1 MIGTGYG
8 YMERLA
14 SEWREFQE
22 ATENCVVVQ
31 EESMSGVASM
41 RIRDGRWEIDL
52 GQ

>member
-8 YMERLA
+8 YMESLA
-14 SEWREFQE
+14 DEWRKFDQ
-22 ATENCVVVQ
+22 ATRNCVVVQ

-41 RIRDGRWEIDL
+41 RIRDGRWEIEL